1 MPHHL
6 CMRVCVS
13 GYTFITCEEVNLIH
27 LGLMEDSYQNFL
39 GKIYLKKQSTK
50 QKDLLFWVFFFFKN
64 KQGIYVCV
72 CIYKYKSL
80 MEIFVFKRN
89 INALFL
95 SFLLPDLDP
104 KQARAFIRCDREM
117 GAKVK

>member
-1 MPHHL
+1 
-6 CMRVCVS
+6 
-13 GYTFITCEEVNLIH
+13 
-27 LGLMEDSYQNFL
+27 
-39 GKIYLKKQSTK
+39 
-50 QKDLLFWVFFFFKN
+50 
-64 KQGIYVCV
+64 
-72 CIYKYKSL
+72 